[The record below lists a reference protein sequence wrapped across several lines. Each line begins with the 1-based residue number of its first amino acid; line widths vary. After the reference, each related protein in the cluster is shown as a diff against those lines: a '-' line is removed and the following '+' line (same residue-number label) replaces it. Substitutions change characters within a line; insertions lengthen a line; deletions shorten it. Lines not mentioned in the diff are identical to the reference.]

1 MTDIENPS
9 QFYLGREH
17 DLTSNQTAEA
27 PLLYNSKDLTTHAVC
42 VGMTGSGK
50 TGLCVSLLE
59 EAALDGVPAICIDPK
74 GDLGNLLLG
83 FPKLQPQDFRP
94 WVDPSVADR
103 QGITVDELAQQTA
116 TLWKNGLAEWGQQP
130 ERIERLN
137 NSVERLIFTPGA
149 SHGLPMTVLKS
160 FNAPPQELKDDIDA
174 YRQRVASSVTGL
186 LALLDIDA
194 DPIRSREHIFLSTLL
209 TQAWD
214 EGRNLD
220 IRDFIREIQNPP
232 LKKVGVM
239 PLDDFFPEKKRTDL
253 AMKMNNLLAS
263 PSFAGWMHGQPL
275 DVQSLLF
282 SPEGKPRHSI
292 VSIAHLDD
300 AQRMFFVTILLNE
313 VLAWMRTQA
322 GTSNLRALLYMDEVF
337 GYFPPTANP
346 PSKMPMLTLLKQA
359 RAFGLGCVLA
369 TQNPVDLDYKGLSNA
384 GTWFLG
390 RLQTERDK
398 LRVIE
403 GLEGASTEAGSSFD
417 KQKMEATLAGIGSR
431 VFLMNNV
438 HDDSPRVFHTRWALS
453 YLCGPLSRD
462 QVRGLMDPLREK
474 FALPDEPDR
483 GAEKADTANGQETE
497 AATTPKQANH
507 ANSVSEASE
516 KKIDA
521 AKVALGNRSRELLQ
535 GVLVSPFVVLFDL
548 GYRVLDYVQA
558 KRRGGA
564 TRRRGS
570 SIFTATSRA
579 GKKMDQL
586 IKTRGQW
593 RQAWIEHEVAKGL
606 SADEAESKAPVLPAF
621 IWLVILG
628 WLVLLIVVA
637 VSIFSWLLMSNSSP
651 GLQA

>member
-9 QFYLGREH
+9 RFYLGREH
-17 DLTSNQTAEA
+17 DLSSGQTAEA
-27 PLLYNSKDLTTHAVC
+27 SLLYNSQDLTTHAVC

-83 FPKLQPQDFRP
+83 FPKLRPQDFRP

-116 TLWKNGLAEWGQQP
+116 TLWKNGLTKWGQQP

-160 FNAPPQELKDDIDA
+160 FNAPPQELKDDTDA
-174 YRQRVASSVTGL
+174 YRQRVTSNVTGL

-220 IRDFIREIQNPP
+220 IRDLIREIQNPP
-232 LKKVGVM
+232 LKEVGVM

-263 PSFAGWMHGQPL
+263 PSFAGWMGGQPL

-313 VLAWMRTQA
+313 VLAWMRTQP

-346 PSKMPMLTLLKQA
+346 PSKIPMLTLLKQA

-417 KQKMEATLAGIGSR
+417 KQKMEATLAGVGSR

-438 HDDSPRVFHTRWALS
+438 HEDSPRVFHTRWALS
-453 YLCGPLSRD
+453 YLCGPLSRE
-462 QVRGLMDPLREK
+462 QIRGLMDPLRER
-474 FALPDEPDR
+474 FTPPDDPDR
-483 GAEKADTANGQETE
+483 EAEQVDTANGDETE
-497 AATTPKQANH
+497 AATTPELADDVK
-507 ANSVSEASE
+507 SVSEASK

-548 GYRVLDYVQA
+548 GYRVLDYAQA
-558 KRRGGA
+558 RRRGGA
-564 TRRRGS
+564 TKRRGS
-570 SIFTATSRA
+570 SVFAATSRA

-593 RQAWIEHEVAKGL
+593 RQAWIEHQVAKGL
-606 SADEAESKAPVLPAF
+606 SADEAEAKAPLLPTF
-621 IWLVILG
+621 VWLVILG

-637 VSIFSWLLMSNSSP
+637 VSVFSWLMMSTSPP